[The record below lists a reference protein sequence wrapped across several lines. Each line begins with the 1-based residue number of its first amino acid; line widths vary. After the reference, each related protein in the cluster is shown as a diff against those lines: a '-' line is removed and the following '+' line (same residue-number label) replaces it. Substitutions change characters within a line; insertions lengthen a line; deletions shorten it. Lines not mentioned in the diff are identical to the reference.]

1 MINNVKPHK
10 MKNRLNSSD
19 RVYVKSFPGATVED
33 MADYVRPTM
42 KRSPDLIVLHAG
54 TNNLRDEVPAR
65 TIADNVMK
73 LALEMKNEANDVMVS
88 GLIVRSDDENLNQKL
103 LQVNKVLDEECKR
116 YDLCFINHDNISA
129 TQHLNGGGLH
139 LNYQGTSL
147 LASNFI
153 DHIKL

>member
-1 MINNVKPHK
+1 

-42 KRSPDLIVLHAG
+42 KRAPDLIILHAG
-54 TNNLRDEVPAR
+54 TNNLRDEGPAR
-65 TIADNVMK
+65 QIAENLMR
-73 LALEMKNEANDVMVS
+73 LALDMKVGTNDVMVS
-88 GLIVRSDDENLNQKL
+88 GLIARNDDEDLHQKL
-103 LQVNKVLDEECKR
+103 MEVNEVLEMECMR
-116 YDLCFINHDNISA
+116 YGLCFIDNRNISA

-139 LNYQGTSL
+139 LNYQGTTI
-147 LASNFI
+147 LASNFV